1 VQRSEVSWRA
11 PGRVNLIGEH
21 TDYSGGFALPF
32 AIEPACTAT
41 VSTDATPGE
50 LIVRSAQRGEPV
62 RVGIGALTPGTGDW
76 AGYAAGVVWALGQRG
91 LLRAAGLRIEL
102 DSCVPA
108 GAGLSSSAA
117 LICAVGTAVND
128 LFDLGLT
135 RADLLAVTRSAEND
149 FVGAP
154 TGGLDQLASLYAT
167 EGHALFCD
175 MQTLQTEQVPLPL
188 AEAGLSVLVV
198 DTHAAHAH
206 AGGEYGERR
215 AGCERAAQLLG
226 IGSLR
231 VLRPVDLDGALAQLP
246 PDLGRYT
253 RHVVTENQR
262 VLDTVDA
269 LLSGDYAGVGRLL
282 TASHV
287 SLRDDYRVTVPELD
301 LAVDTLLGMGVLGAR
316 MTGGGF
322 GGSVIALLRS
332 GLCGAAADAV
342 AARFAASGFAPPTA
356 LTVAPSQGARR
367 VSPA

>member
-1 VQRSEVSWRA
+1 VQR
-11 PGRVNLIGEH
+11 G
-21 TDYSGGFALPF
+21 D
-32 AIEPACTAT
+32 
-41 VSTDATPGE
+41 
-50 LIVRSAQRGEPV
+50 PV
-62 RVGIGALTPGTGDW
+62 RLDLAGLTPGTGGW
-76 AGYAAGVVWALGQRG
+76 AGYAAGVVWALRQRG
-91 LLRAAGLRIEL
+91 LVDTSALRIEL
-102 DSCVPA
+102 DSSVPA

-128 LFDLGLT
+128 LLNLGLT
-135 RADLLAVTRSAEND
+135 RSDLLAVTRSAEND

-175 MQTLQTEQVPLPL
+175 MQSLQTEQVPLPL
-188 AEAGLSVLVV
+188 TEAGLSVLVV

-215 AGCERAAQLLG
+215 AGCERAAELLG
-226 IGSLR
+226 IASLR
-231 VLRPVDLDGALAQLP
+231 DLRPVMLGDVLSKLP
-246 PDLGRYT
+246 EDLGRYT
-253 RHVVTENQR
+253 RHVVTENER
-262 VLDTVDA
+262 VIDTIDA
-269 LLSGDYAGVGRLL
+269 LLAGDYAGVGRLL

-301 LAVDTLLGMGVLGAR
+301 VAVDTLLGVGALGAR

-332 GLCGAAADAV
+332 GLEDAAADAV
-342 AARFAASGFAPPTA
+342 ATRFAAMGFAEPTA

-367 VSPA
+367 VSSA